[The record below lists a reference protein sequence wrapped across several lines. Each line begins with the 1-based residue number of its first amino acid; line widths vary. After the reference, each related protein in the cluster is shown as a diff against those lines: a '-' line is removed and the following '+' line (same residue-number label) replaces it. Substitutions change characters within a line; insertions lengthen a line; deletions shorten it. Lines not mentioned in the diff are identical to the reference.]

1 MANIERSSFPS
12 FDETIMFACMVSTEI
27 LLMGSRCVFHVS
39 SEKGGSTMS
48 EMKQSLE
55 HNDHMSQILD
65 LSRTAQ
71 DINRLR
77 LATMDLIHQRIEAG
91 DTITSEAL
99 KPYELLLECVIQSL
113 DGRVWSLFA
122 GDE

>member
-1 MANIERSSFPS
+1 MA
-12 FDETIMFACMVSTEI
+12 
-27 LLMGSRCVFHVS
+27 
-39 SEKGGSTMS
+39 

-55 HNDHMSQILD
+55 HNNPMSQILD

-77 LATMDLIHQRIEAG
+77 LATMDLIHQRIDAG

-99 KPYELLLECVIQSL
+99 QPYELLLECVIQSL

-122 GDE
+122 GDD

>member
-1 MANIERSSFPS
+1 
-12 FDETIMFACMVSTEI
+12 
-27 LLMGSRCVFHVS
+27 
-39 SEKGGSTMS
+39 MS
-48 EMKQSLE
+48 EMKNDIE
-55 HNDHMSQILD
+55 HNDLMSQILD

-77 LATMDLIHQRIEAG
+77 LATINLIHQRIDAG
-91 DTITSEAL
+91 DTTTSEAL
-99 KPYELLLECVIQSL
+99 KPFELLLECAIQSL